1 MNKDNLYLP
10 FFFSIFYF
18 IGWIAIHIGIW
29 STPRESLIYHYP
41 AVLWRDFIVIIVLT
55 IFYYIFCYIL
65 QLIFGIKDATARL
78 QSTVGLFCCLVISFV
93 VGIDWSRLI

>member
-18 IGWIAIHIGIW
+18 IGWIAIHIGIG

-65 QLIFGIKDATARL
+65 QLMFGIKDATARL

-93 VGIDWSRLI
+93 VGIDWIRLI